1 VTIAVAFAL
10 NAEFAPWRARH
21 GFTDVSQG
29 GGMPRLYEAA
39 GEAVRLRAAVVGIRA
54 PHFERIADRFFS
66 AEVDAV
72 IVAGLT
78 GALRPEHRRG
88 EILTAREVQR
98 DGGGNAWRCDER
110 LVTAAASSGA
120 VVADRLLSVGRLI
133 ATAPQKRALA
143 AGGASAVDMESATI
157 LEAAALRRIPSIAV
171 RVVGDASDEDL
182 PLDFDRLTRADGTI
196 AAGALTA
203 AIVVRPW
210 RWPSIVHFAV
220 AQRRALDRLA
230 VFLDR
235 FTVSLGRP

>member
-21 GFTDVSQG
+21 GFTDISQG
-29 GGMPRLYEAA
+29 GGVPRLYEAA
-39 GEAVRLRAAVVGIRA
+39 GEEMRLRAAVVGIRA
-54 PHFERIADRFFS
+54 PHLERIADRLFS

-72 IVAGLT
+72 IVAGLA
-78 GALRPEHRRG
+78 GALRPEHRPG
-88 EILTAREVQR
+88 GILTAREVQR
-98 DGGGNAWRCDER
+98 DGGNAWRCDER
-110 LVTAAASSGA
+110 LVAAAASCGA
-120 VVADRLLSVGRLI
+120 VVADRLLSVDRLI
-133 ATAPQKRALA
+133 ATAPHKRALA
-143 AGGASAVDMESATI
+143 RRASAVDMESATI